1 MNIEIFRQYL
11 TLKDQKA
18 DLEAE
23 LKTVVERI
31 AFFENLILEE
41 FVDNGIDSLRV
52 DGRLVFP
59 KQQMYASVP
68 ALTKEVKQGLMAE
81 GAADLI
87 SESVNSQ
94 RLSGF
99 VREYMKEKGITEIAG
114 LPEWMKNGFN
124 IYEKVSLGVRK

>member
-11 TLKDQKA
+11 SLKDKKA
-18 DLEAE
+18 DLDAE
-23 LKTVVERI
+23 TKEVTDRL

-59 KQQMYASVP
+59 KRQLYASLP
-68 ALTKEVKQGLMAE
+68 ALTREVKAGLMAE

-87 SESVNSQ
+87 TETVNGQ

-99 VREYMKEKGITEIAG
+99 VREYMKEKGIDDITA
-114 LPEWMKNGFN
+114 LPVWMKDGFN

>member
-11 TLKDQKA
+11 TLKDRKA
-18 DLEAE
+18 ALDAE
-23 LKTVVERI
+23 MKEVNERL

-59 KQQMYASVP
+59 KQQMFASLP
-68 ALTKEVKQGLMAE
+68 ALTHEVKQGLMAE

-87 SESVNSQ
+87 TESVNAQ

-99 VREYMKEKGITEIAG
+99 VREYMKEKSIDNITG
-114 LPEWMKNGFN
+114 LPDWMKNGFN
-124 IYEKVSLGVRK
+124 IYEKVTLGVRK